1 MQAADQGI
9 WLSQDGRS
17 RYVNRRM
24 AELMGCSID
33 ELLAHPAIEFVAPE
47 YLDAVKEPRQ
57 LVRDGHRQRFEVRLC
72 RRDGSSF
79 LAEVSVTPLHDAA
92 GTYTGEVAVVSDVT
106 VRNQAESEARIRT
119 AVLDAIGQAVLAGQ
133 PDGTIVYANPAAERL
148 LGWRAS
154 ELVGRNGFELLAPP
168 DAAASATRI
177 CSKLLAKHR
186 YTDEVVMT
194 RRDGTHVAVH
204 VTGAAVLD
212 ARREVVGIIAVL
224 SDNSER
230 DRLEQ
235 EARTQEQQAEM
246 VALLGARALQHS
258 PQELSVV
265 LTDAVEATRR
275 LLQIEHATL
284 LEVVPGGNDLAI
296 RVSSPATDDPTI
308 IPSGFRSLAG
318 YTALA
323 GKVVRVEDA
332 RRDRRFGIDPMPGQ
346 LGIISA
352 IAAPV
357 FGPSGV
363 CGVLTADSTTPHK
376 FNLSAV
382 HFMQSIAN
390 AVGIALQ
397 HQ

>member
-1 MQAADQGI
+1 M
-9 WLSQDGRS
+9 S
-17 RYVNRRM
+17 
-24 AELMGCSID
+24 
-33 ELLAHPAIEFVAPE
+33 
-47 YLDAVKEPRQ
+47 
-57 LVRDGHRQRFEVRLC
+57 
-72 RRDGSSF
+72 
-79 LAEVSVTPLHDAA
+79 
-92 GTYTGEVAVVSDVT
+92 
-106 VRNQAESEARIRT
+106 
-119 AVLDAIGQAVLAGQ
+119 
-133 PDGTIVYANPAAERL
+133 
-148 LGWRAS
+148 
-154 ELVGRNGFELLAPP
+154 
-168 DAAASATRI
+168 
-177 CSKLLAKHR
+177 
-186 YTDEVVMT
+186 
-194 RRDGTHVAVH
+194 RRDGTHFAVH

-224 SDNSER
+224 TDNSER
-230 DRLEQ
+230 NRLEQ

-258 PQELSVV
+258 PQELTVV
-265 LTDAVEATRR
+265 LTDAVEATRH

-296 RVSSPATDDPTI
+296 RVSSPTTHDPTI

-332 RRDRRFGIDPMPGQ
+332 TRDRRFGIAPMPGK

-382 HFMQSIAN
+382 HVMQSIAN
-390 AVGIALQ
+390 TVGIALQ